1 VFGQIPLGEEHVSLG
16 DFSRLESQVDFLD
29 ELSFSFVHVFF
40 APVNVGVS
48 RFCPRRRDPNVK
60 TVAQFSPP
68 LQFPFAPGHSLWYDI
83 LEIWS
88 SLVDQKFRSTAN
100 T

>member
-1 VFGQIPLGEEHVSLG
+1 M
-16 DFSRLESQVDFLD
+16 
-29 ELSFSFVHVFF
+29 
-40 APVNVGVS
+40 
-48 RFCPRRRDPNVK
+48 K